1 MLNHFIH
8 FKNSQVI
15 YNISW
20 RRFVLC
26 MAMMEHNSYTGCDN
40 PRFFFNLWV
49 IERLGHFAPELKKNS
64 STSPTLR
71 VVPNCHVQLNCRIT
85 FRSST
90 DNQWLPM
97 HQPCSPLIPCCGTTT
112 AASPIT
118 QSPPLIPSLS
128 HYHHCSIDESNNI
141 TTRSQPSK
149 LK

>member
-1 MLNHFIH
+1 VISFGGFKLHPKYCRGVSTGMLLVQHKLKTICTMHGNDGAYIILILG
-8 FKNSQVI
+8 VI
-15 YNISW
+15 TQD
-20 RRFVLC
+20 F
-26 MAMMEHNSYTGCDN
+26 
-40 PRFFFNLWV
+40 
-49 IERLGHFAPELKKNS
+49 S

-71 VVPNCHVQLNCRIT
+71 VVPNRHVQLNCRIT